1 MNAHHIETTI
11 VKDGTLVLEGLPFQ
25 AGDSVEVIILT
36 RVSKAISEDP
46 YPLHGVPII
55 YEDPTEPVGVGDWEA
70 LK

>member
-1 MNAHHIETTI
+1 MNAHHVETTL

-36 RVSKAISEDP
+36 RSSKSTSKNH
-46 YPLHGVPII
+46 YPLHGAPII
-55 YEDPTEPVGVGDWEA
+55 YEDPTEPVALGDWDA